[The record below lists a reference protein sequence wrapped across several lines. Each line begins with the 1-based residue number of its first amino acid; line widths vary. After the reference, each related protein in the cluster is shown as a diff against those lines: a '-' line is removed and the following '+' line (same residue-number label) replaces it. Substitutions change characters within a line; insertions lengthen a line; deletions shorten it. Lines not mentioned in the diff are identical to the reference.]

1 MSKKKQ
7 THKKSTGTPTVK
19 GTGTKTV
26 SSKKKTAKASK
37 GYSISYEGRL
47 SVIIP
52 VYHDD
57 TKELVTELKRFSH
70 AWKKTSE
77 VLLVNASGD
86 AALVEQLQADIK
98 DLENE
103 QNSYQII
110 ASQATTRGKAIK
122 EALNQVGGDHVL
134 LADGNLGISLLQ
146 VADWVDGIDHS
157 DCLPND
163 KIWIGSRRDAAS
175 KSENGSG
182 LLAARVYNWGVQL
195 FTSLNLRDTQAQYM
209 VMPAGYAKELY
220 AASPGAKDV
229 EILYQADLKDIKI
242 EEKVVEWEHP
252 DNYISSAA
260 EVAKKTIGLFA
271 TRFLT
276 RLSFFFL
283 SPFKELKTAENGIP
297 KKESPLFRFAFAAGS
312 LLLLFLMC
320 MLSFDYG
327 ITGDEVL
334 QKNYGDD
341 VLAYF
346 ETGGKNKKCLEWELL
361 AYYGGLFDY
370 MSAWLNK
377 NIGGLDPYDMR
388 HLLNAI
394 FGFVAI
400 LFAARTGRA
409 VSGSWR
415 VALLTLIFLALS
427 PRFFGHSM
435 NNPKDIPFATGF
447 LISVYYLVQLTK
459 QLPRPS
465 VKSMFM
471 LAMGIGLTINV
482 RSGGIILMPYMAIF
496 MAGWVILRKDMRP
509 MLTKFKIMPLANMLA
524 VFLGVSALGYWA
536 GTWFWPYA
544 QQDIMGNP
552 FKALGEMTKYSVG
565 IRMLWGG
572 YHLWSDQLPWYYIP
586 QWLIMSSPI
595 AVLAGFPLIFGIF
608 FSPKHKERWLIAGLA
623 LFTSFFPVA
632 YAIYK
637 KSSLYDGMRHFLFV
651 YPILA
656 MIAAY
661 GWVILTDFIKNKIAG
676 ILIAVIVAGLLI
688 LPLRWMV
695 VSHPHEYVYFNEAF
709 GGLKKAYG
717 QYETDYYMNSMRP
730 MADWMIENEPKVK
743 AGHELIIATNA
754 AEPLRY
760 YFSKY
765 PNVTVLY
772 VRYHERVKAK
782 YDYLITYSRFVS
794 HGFIHSGA
802 WPPGEVVYKEEV
814 DGVPLGCITKASGRN
829 MKGYEAD
836 QAFKKRDY
844 ETGLRLLEEV
854 VAEDPKNESAL
865 LLLTQYY
872 PQLQQ
877 DPQRFAKMKGAI
889 DKLMLLADDYVN
901 GLGMVGVYYLNVNQL
916 DSARVIF
923 QRAVDLNYKYTFGFF
938 HLGNIAAQKDKDY
951 PTALAY
957 LMKYDEFGGQPPQGY
972 DLAIQV
978 AQALQD
984 RKHTIYFQAKKMAMA
999 NNHNEAYKLLGQVL
1013 GIDPEFEPA
1022 KKMKKAYEDA
1032 TKQQQMKEQNKRF
1045 EQETGD

>member
-7 THKKSTGTPTVK
+7 THKKPVGTT
-19 GTGTKTV
+19 TIKTTETTPIIG
-26 SSKKKTAKASK
+26 KKKSAKGVKSYAIN
-37 GYSISYEGRL
+37 YSGRL

-52 VYHDD
+52 VYQSD
-57 TKELVTELKRFSH
+57 TKELTAELLRFSH
-70 AWKKTSE
+70 AWKKPYE

-86 AALVEQLQADIK
+86 SALVEQLQEDIK
-98 DLENE
+98 GLENE
-103 QNSYQII
+103 HTTYQLI
-110 ASQATTRGKAIK
+110 ASEATSRGKAIK
-122 EALNQVGGDHVL
+122 EALNYVEGDHVL
-134 LADGNLGISLLQ
+134 LADGNLTVGLLQ
-146 VADWVDGIDHS
+146 LADWVNGIDHEN
-157 DCLPND
+157 CLPND
-163 KIWIGSRRDAAS
+163 KIWLGSRREIGS
-175 KSENGSG
+175 KTEQGGS
-182 LLAARVYNWGVQL
+182 LLPARLYNWGVQL
-195 FTSLNLRDTQAQYM
+195 FTSLNLKDTQAHYM
-209 VMPAGYAKELY
+209 VMPTAYAKELY

-229 EILYQADLKDIKI
+229 EILYQADLRDITI
-242 EEKVVEWEHP
+242 EEKAVEWEKP
-252 DNYISSAA
+252 KNYNAGPA
-260 EVAKKTIGLFA
+260 QFLQKTLGLFA
-271 TRFLT
+271 SRFLT

-283 SPFKELKTAENGIP
+283 SPWRELKGRGNGIP

-312 LLLLFLMC
+312 LLLLFMMC

-361 AYYGGLFDY
+361 AFYGGLFDY

-388 HLLNAI
+388 HLLNSI

-415 VALLTLIFLALS
+415 VALLTLVFLALS

-447 LISVYYLVQLTK
+447 LISVYYLVQMTK
-459 QLPRPS
+459 QLPSPS
-465 VKSMFM
+465 IKSMLM

-482 RSGGIILMPYMAIF
+482 RSGGIILMPYIGIF
-496 MAGWVILRKDMRP
+496 MAGWVLFRPEMRP
-509 MLTKFKIMPLANMLA
+509 MLTKFKVIPLARMLA
-524 VFLGVSALGYWA
+524 ILLGVSALGYWV

-586 QWLIMSSPI
+586 QWLVMSSPI
-595 AVLAGFPLIFGIF
+595 VVLIGFPFIFGIF
-608 FSPKHKERWLIAGLA
+608 FSSKHKERWLIAGLA

-656 MIAAY
+656 MTAAY
-661 GWVILTDFIKNKIAG
+661 GWVILADFIKNKIGG
-676 ILIAVIVAGLLI
+676 IVIALVVGALLL

-709 GGLKKAYG
+709 GGIKNAYG
-717 QYETDYYMNSMRP
+717 KYETDYYMNSIRP
-730 MADWMIENEPKVK
+730 MADWLIEHEPKVK

-765 PNVTVLY
+765 PNVTVVY
-772 VRYHERVKAK
+772 VRYHERIKTK
-782 YDYLITYSRFVS
+782 YDYLVTYSRFVS
-794 HGFIHSGA
+794 HGFIKNKA

-814 DGVPLGCITKASGRN
+814 DGVPLGAITIAKDRN
-829 MKGYEAD
+829 MKGYDAD
-836 QAFKKRDY
+836 KALKNRDY

-854 VAEDPKNESAL
+854 VAADPKNESAL
-865 LLLTQYY
+865 LTLTQYY
-872 PQLQQ
+872 PQLQE
-877 DPQRFAKMKGAI
+877 DPQRLAKMKNAI

-916 DSARVIF
+916 DSAQLIF

-938 HLGNIAAQKDKDY
+938 HLGNIATQKDKDY
-951 PTALAY
+951 PKALAY
-957 LMKYDEFGGQPPQGY
+957 LMKFDEFGGQPAQGY

-984 RKHTIYFQAKKMAMA
+984 RKHTVYFQAKKMAVA

-1013 GIDPEFEPA
+1013 GIDPDFEPA
-1022 KKMKKAYEDA
+1022 QKMKKAYEDA
-1032 TKQQQMKEQNKRF
+1032 TKQQQMKQQNKNF
-1045 EQETGD
+1045 NPETGE